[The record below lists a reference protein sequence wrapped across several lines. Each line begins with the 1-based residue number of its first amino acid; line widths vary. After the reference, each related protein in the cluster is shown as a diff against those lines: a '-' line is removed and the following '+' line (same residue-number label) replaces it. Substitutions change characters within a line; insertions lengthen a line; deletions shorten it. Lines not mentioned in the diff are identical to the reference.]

1 MCKLDLMK
9 AFADE
14 PGTSLTIRYFF
25 VEFLGKL
32 CLYIRVLICFSLY
45 YVHESLLTCAII
57 YTCLDLLPV
66 AIIVLYMWHLIGMLE
81 GSLFICFPVLFF
93 KSFILDPS
101 RLLFIIDE
109 KNMEENIEKTFTHEE
124 LKDIVF
130 LNSIIRFWYSL
141 IGLIFS
147 SIFIT
152 LDFSCNESC
161 DQFYSKINRFHS
173 FFVFCLVIDAM
184 TIMYSI
190 VIFCCSASGNNI
202 PFVSAYKFKDVTGG
216 ITDEEGQRETEG
228 KEEKEDQEEK
238 GETEV
243 KEEKGETKGKEEK
256 VETEGKEEKGETEG
270 KEEKG
275 ETEGKE
281 EKGETE
287 EKKKKEKQK

>member
-9 AFADE
+9 AFVDE
-14 PGTSLTIRYFF
+14 PETSLTIRYFF

-32 CLYIRVLICFSLY
+32 CLYMRVLICFSLY

-93 KSFILDPS
+93 KTFILDPS
-101 RLLFIIDE
+101 RLLFIVDE

-190 VIFCCSASGNNI
+190 IFCCCSAFGNI
-202 PFVSAYKFKDVTGG
+202 PFVSAFKFQDVAGG
-216 ITDEEGQRETEG
+216 ITDVEGQR
-228 KEEKEDQEEK
+228 
-238 GETEV
+238 ETEV
-243 KEEKGETKGKEEK
+243 KEEKGETEEK
-256 VETEGKEEKGETEG
+256 VEKVEENRETCVKGITEGKEAESEV
-270 KEEKG
+270 
-275 ETEGKE
+275 
-281 EKGETE
+281 
-287 EKKKKEKQK
+287 